1 MHSLAEAWL
10 IGSRITIFLL
20 DSLSDEQWQADLTK
34 GKAVV
39 GQFTH
44 LHSVRRM
51 WLKSIDPAREA
62 GLLKLEPKE
71 TTRAEVRE
79 QLELSALRLA
89 EIIDRAATE
98 GKRVKG
104 FKPSTEAFVGYL
116 CSHEAHHRGMIE
128 IALRQAGVPMD
139 DKTSYGMWEWG
150 VR

>member
-10 IGSRITIFLL
+10 IGSRITLFLF
-20 DSLSDEQWQADLTK
+20 DSLSDEQWLADLNK
-34 GKAVV
+34 GKAVAA
-39 GQFTH
+39 QFTH

-51 WLKSIDPAREA
+51 WLKSIDPALDE
-62 GLLKLEPKE
+62 GLQKLEPK
-71 TTRAEVRE
+71 THSRAEIRE
-79 QLELSALRLA
+79 QLELSAQRLA
-89 EIIDRAATE
+89 DVIDQAANE

-128 IALRQAGVPMD
+128 IALRQAGNPID

-150 VR
+150 SR